1 MIGSMGLASS
11 IALGLALARPERRT
25 VVFDGDGNLLMN
37 LGILPMV
44 GGGPAIGR
52 GRPTNFV
59 HVVFD
64 NGVYGSTGGQ
74 LSPSRGVGLAAV
86 AAACGYARAES
97 VDSAAGV
104 ERALRGAIIAD
115 GPSFILVRVNAEERP
130 APRIPY
136 APEEI
141 RDRFRR
147 ALGSP

>member
-1 MIGSMGLASS
+1 
-11 IALGLALARPERRT
+11 
-25 VVFDGDGNLLMN
+25 MN

-44 GGGPAIGR
+44 GGGPTISG
-52 GRPTNFV
+52 GRPVNIV

-74 LSPSRGVGLAAV
+74 LSPSRGVGLDAV
-86 AAACGYARAES
+86 AAACGYARAEC

-104 ERALRGAIIAD
+104 EGALRGALEGD

-130 APRIPY
+130 VPRIPY
-136 APEEI
+136 CPEEI

-147 ALGSP
+147 AVGSV